1 VVSIDLRG
9 PSTAQLAKCAS
20 CSAQDDG
27 LLGWVERRQ
36 RELVGYGL
44 LEVHFFV
51 GGDEFPAPGF
61 GEVFKVWVMGA
72 D

>member
-9 PSTAQLAKCAS
+9 PSTALRF
-20 CSAQDDG
+20 AQDDEILGGSEGRQRGCLGDG
-27 LLGWVERRQ
+27 LLG
-36 RELVGYGL
+36 
-44 LEVHFFV
+44 VHFFV

-61 GEVFKVWVMGA
+61 GEVFEVWVLGA